1 MEGEEANPR
10 QHPQAAQCCS
20 ENGARVEERGEWS
33 YPVGQNHPGGAM
45 AKNSNNSKLR
55 QAALEAVRIQ
65 VAHRGQ
71 KEARLLNLLSG
82 GSSTAQP
89 TSGANKHLR
98 S

>member
-1 MEGEEANPR
+1 
-10 QHPQAAQCCS
+10 
-20 ENGARVEERGEWS
+20 
-33 YPVGQNHPGGAM
+33 M

-89 TSGANKHLR
+89 TSGANKHLMSFSPSEEAAIAEGMR
-98 S
+98 NPGKSQAEIIEELLDFGFL